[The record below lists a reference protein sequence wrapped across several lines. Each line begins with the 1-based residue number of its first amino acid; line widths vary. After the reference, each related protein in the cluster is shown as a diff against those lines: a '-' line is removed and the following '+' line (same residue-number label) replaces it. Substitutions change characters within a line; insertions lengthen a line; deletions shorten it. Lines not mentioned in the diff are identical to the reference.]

1 MASTSSPPEPAPS
14 ISPAAGGFGRL
25 ARRIVGWTANL
36 LATALVLVAGL
47 AVGRQV
53 LEWWYESPPEQAAM
67 AGSEQLPP
75 EMPDELRLWTARGP
89 MSLERVVGDQDAAL
103 ATMRAR
109 CAGLPIGPVEQP
121 IGPGEQRFLEKLAK
135 TTPVEQ
141 TNELDLYVPSGEVT
155 MVVAVSRGEP
165 RIAAWSF
172 ALEAEP
178 SRWTCYTFCPAAASS
193 PSSGV
198 DAGVHRR
205 VHAASEDL
213 PVKETP

>member
-1 MASTSSPPEPAPS
+1 MT
-14 ISPAAGGFGRL
+14 L
-25 ARRIVGWTANL
+25 ACIVGD
-36 LATALVLVAGL
+36 
-47 AVGRQV
+47 R
-53 LEWWYESPPEQAAM
+53 
-67 AGSEQLPP
+67 
-75 EMPDELRLWTARGP
+75 
-89 MSLERVVGDQDAAL
+89 DAAL
-103 ATMRAR
+103 KQMRER
-109 CAGLPIGPVEQP
+109 CAQAPIGTREQP
-121 IGPGEQRFLEKLAK
+121 VGPGEQRFLEKLAK
-135 TTPVEQ
+135 MTPVEQ
-141 TNELDLYVPSGEVT
+141 TKELHLYVPSGDVT